1 MEVAHPQSGSSSTWF
16 LVELEFGSVGFWGE
30 GKTRVPRRKTSRNM
44 DLFTWSLVLGPR
56 HCWTNRPA
64 QVCTVHENIYDDKMA
79 LYQQT
84 FLRLSGRAQVFTW
97 IRQSVLINLSL
108 WLRWWWC
115 KKTRLFQIF
124 HYKQITIRNRNFDH
138 TKMFQIYTV
147 SYIFLYVN
155 IFTSITYF
163 LTSTPT
169 VLLFKFD
176 LS

>member
-1 MEVAHPQSGSSSTWF
+1 MVVLRLPDSWSNWNLEVLAFEERGKP
-16 LVELEFGSVGFWGE
+16 EYPGE
-30 GKTRVPRRKTSRNM
+30 KPLAIWIYSPGP
-44 DLFTWSLVLGPR
+44 WSLVRAIVEQTGRLKSARSTKIYMTIKWHCISKFFYASPEEHKFLLGL
-56 HCWTNRPA
+56 
-64 QVCTVHENIYDDKMA
+64 D
-79 LYQQT
+79 
-84 FLRLSGRAQVFTW
+84 
-97 IRQSVLINLSL
+97 SVLINLSL

-115 KKTRLFQIF
+115 NKTRLFQIF

>member
-44 DLFTWSLVLGPR
+44 DLFTWSLVRAIVEQTGRLKSARSTKIYMTIKWHCISKIFYASPEEHKFLLGL
-56 HCWTNRPA
+56 
-64 QVCTVHENIYDDKMA
+64 D
-79 LYQQT
+79 
-84 FLRLSGRAQVFTW
+84 
-97 IRQSVLINLSL
+97 SVLINLSL

-115 KKTRLFQIF
+115 NKTRLFQIF

-163 LTSTPT
+163 LASTPT

>member
-44 DLFTWSLVLGPR
+44 DLFTWSLVRAIVEQTGRLKSARSTKIYMTIKWHCISKIFYASPEEHKFLLGL
-56 HCWTNRPA
+56 
-64 QVCTVHENIYDDKMA
+64 D
-79 LYQQT
+79 
-84 FLRLSGRAQVFTW
+84 
-97 IRQSVLINLSL
+97 SVLINLSL

-115 KKTRLFQIF
+115 NKTRLFQIF

-147 SYIFLYVN
+147 SYSFLYVN